1 MMKQEFSYFLS
12 FVEMIQFKFMKN
24 AIRIQVELVEN
35 FWNEKL
41 IKTQQQGE
49 IILKKILW
57 LAKLYT

>member
-49 IILKKILW
+49 IILKKIL
-57 LAKLYT
+57 